1 MRVALLVTGRTEWHG
16 LAIALRRLFPGHD
29 FTTVPTER
37 EALSSP
43 DQFPYAGFTS
53 TRLTEADEADPPESA
68 LEVVGRAAQ
77 EALGDRRANRADV
90 VMVLDDL
97 EPANTHQPGRVVQV
111 FRSAVER
118 HLADLQGSR
127 ESTRRALRERVSFHL
142 VVPMIEAW
150 FFGDPGAL
158 AKAGV
163 PATRPPSLAV
173 TDPEAFETSDAAYAA
188 ATEAFC
194 PCWVSR
200 GRDKKRRPKWLGS
213 SSRRNHPKAYL
224 Q

>member
-1 MRVALLVTGRTEWHG
+1 
-16 LAIALRRLFPGHD
+16 
-29 FTTVPTER
+29 
-37 EALSSP
+37 
-43 DQFPYAGFTS
+43 
-53 TRLTEADEADPPESA
+53 
-68 LEVVGRAAQ
+68 
-77 EALGDRRANRADV
+77 
-90 VMVLDDL
+90 
-97 EPANTHQPGRVVQV
+97 
-111 FRSAVER
+111 
-118 HLADLQGSR
+118 
-127 ESTRRALRERVSFHL
+127 
-142 VVPMIEAW
+142 MIEAW